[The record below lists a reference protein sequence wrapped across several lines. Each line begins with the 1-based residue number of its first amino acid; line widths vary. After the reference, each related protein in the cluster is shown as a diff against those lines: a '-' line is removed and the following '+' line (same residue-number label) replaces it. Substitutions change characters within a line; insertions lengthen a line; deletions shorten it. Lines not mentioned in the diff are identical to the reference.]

1 MKRTNLYQA
10 ILSITALST
19 VLGAQAQNAGG
30 LEEIT
35 VVGSKASLLSAV
47 EKQRESDSII
57 SVVDSDALGG
67 FADTTAAEAVRRLS
81 GISVENDQGE
91 GRYVTIRGLSSD
103 LNSIAVNG
111 ASMVAPENGRS
122 VMLDG
127 LPH

>member
-10 ILSITALST
+10 IVSITALST

-67 FADTTAAEAVRRLS
+67 FADTTAAIYRPN
-81 GISVENDQGE
+81 SVP
-91 GRYVTIRGLSSD
+91 
-103 LNSIAVNG
+103 A
-111 ASMVAPENGRS
+111 ASTKKI
-122 VMLDG
+122 
-127 LPH
+127 